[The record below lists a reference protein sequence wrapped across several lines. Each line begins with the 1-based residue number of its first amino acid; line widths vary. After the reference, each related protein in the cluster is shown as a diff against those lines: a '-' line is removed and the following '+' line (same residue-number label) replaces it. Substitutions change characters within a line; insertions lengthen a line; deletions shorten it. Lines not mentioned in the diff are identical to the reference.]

1 MKLESIKYYRS
12 EGEKGEWYI
21 EGKPENAQY
30 GQWCTFGDINLIVGQ
45 NATGK
50 TNTLKVI
57 REIADLLAGDDELSE
72 LLYDT
77 AHYQIQF
84 SNNDN
89 NHRKEEITYS
99 LQFKKAK
106 VLEEMLS
113 INGKSLL
120 IRRQNGRGKLFDKNT
135 GQYIDFQPPEDQIVA
150 LTRRDTLQHPFFEPL
165 YQWGKSLT
173 HYQFGD
179 RMGKD
184 TMARI
189 RDSNEECDLKNASN
203 AIAAFEKARNHFGE
217 EFIDTIKADMGKM
230 GYSVEHIGTAPL
242 KIMKKRLNS
251 SVDEYPIAL
260 FVKETDINDITD
272 QLEMSQGMFR
282 ALSLIIQLNYSL
294 LAKKPSCI
302 LIDDI
307 GEGLD
312 YGRAKSLIDLIIN
325 KAKASSVQILMT
337 TNDRFVMNKMP
348 LEYWSVI
355 NRCGQKSL
363 FYNYRNSEKVFD
375 EFELIGLN
383 NFDFFSSN
391 YFLKQ
396 D

>member
-12 EGEKGEWYI
+12 EAEKGEWCI
-21 EGKPENAQY
+21 EGKPENDEY

-57 REIADLLAGDDELSE
+57 RDIADLLAGDDGLSE

-77 AHYQIQF
+77 ARYEIEF
-84 SNNDN
+84 L
-89 NHRKEEITYS
+89 NHEQKIVYA
-99 LQFKKAK
+99 LKFKNAK
-106 VLEEMLS
+106 VLEEKLFVD
-113 INGKSLL
+113 
-120 IRRQNGRGKLFDKNT
+120 GKLLLERDNNGVGKLSDSSIKFKPTENKL
-135 GQYIDFQPPEDQIVA
+135 FA
-150 LTRRDTLQHPFFEPL
+150 LIIREALQHPLFEEL
-165 YQWGKSLT
+165 HEWGKSLT
-173 HYQFGD
+173 HYHFGGF
-179 RMGKD
+179 MGKD
-184 TMARI
+184 TMAR
-189 RDSNEECDLKNASN
+189 DPNEEFDFKNSSH
-203 AIAAFEKARNHFGE
+203 AIAAFEKAKNNFGA
-217 EFIDTIKADMGKM
+217 EFIETIRADMGTM
-230 GYSVEHIGTAPL
+230 GYSVENIGTAPL

-251 SVDEYPIAL
+251 SVGEYPIAL

-272 QLEMSQGMFR
+272 QSEMSQGMFR

-294 LAKKPSCI
+294 LAKMPSCI

-312 YGRAKSLIDLIIN
+312 YGRAKSLIDLIIS
-325 KAKASSVQILMT
+325 KASVSSVQILMT

-348 LEYWSVI
+348 LEYWSII
-355 NRCGQKSL
+355 NRYGQKSL
-363 FYNYRNSEKVFD
+363 FYNYRNSAKVFD
-375 EFELIGLN
+375 EFELIGLS

-391 YFLKQ
+391 YFLKP